1 LEFGDT
7 VEYWG
12 PMFAKD
18 LIDELEVH
26 GCCEPLYATP
36 HNGVGHRLIDGR
48 YERAAEPSL
57 RVMDQNSGF

>member
-1 LEFGDT
+1 
-7 VEYWG
+7 
-12 PMFAKD
+12 MFAKD